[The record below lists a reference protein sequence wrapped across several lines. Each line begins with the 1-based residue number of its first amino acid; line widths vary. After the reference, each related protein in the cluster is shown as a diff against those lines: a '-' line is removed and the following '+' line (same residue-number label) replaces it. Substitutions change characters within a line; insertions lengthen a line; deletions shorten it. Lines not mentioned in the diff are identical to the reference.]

1 MPALLGPA
9 NPVPGYDNPPVKI
22 TPPAPNDT
30 SVQNIVNPE
39 QVVRPDGRTDQQDT
53 GDAAQSFAARYESNF
68 MTFLQRLRGAPDLR
82 AALLQVLQGG
92 GMTVTSGIT
101 SGFAGEISQFLEFL
115 QMDESQLLPFLQNQ
129 LESGSRFTGA
139 LFQALR
145 EAYDGTQSELLKN
158 DILQF
163 LKRYSDYSSTSHLAG
178 KMLRNLSDMSQSLP
192 SRWADQLISLTAK
205 LQNGIAA
212 GDRSGNLKL
221 LRAQV
226 FPLVSQYVSL
236 THDHGRA
243 RGLLSMLTLDVARY
257 ENGSPEG
264 LLQSMRHL
272 ASNGILP
279 EGIRT
284 MPDEDLL
291 RLLRETDF
299 FKASQSN
306 TFADKLAKMTD
317 KALKGEG
324 GVNAQE
330 AFRSVLSSLLLNES
344 VYMPLNHVMIP
355 LQWNGR
361 MAFSEMWVDP
371 DSERERDRPASGPRT
386 VSLLLKMDVQGLG
399 AFDFYL
405 NMRERDVDLQISC
418 PKAVADY
425 SPQVSQA
432 MTVILQRNG
441 LRPSAVKVAEMKR
454 SMTISEAFPKI
465 FGKASGVNVKI

>member
-82 AALLQVLQGG
+82 AALMQVLQGG

-115 QMDESQLLPFLQNQ
+115 QMDESQLLPFLHNQ

-221 LRAQV
+221 LRGQV
-226 FPLVSQYVSL
+226 FPLISQYVSL

-279 EGIRT
+279 EGIRS

-306 TFADKLAKMTD
+306 TFADKLAKMTS

-324 GVNAQE
+324 GVSAQE

-386 VSLLLKMDVQGLG
+386 VRLLLKMDVQGLG

-405 NMRERDVDLQISC
+405 NMKERDVDLQISC

-441 LRPSAVKVAEMKR
+441 LRPNAVKVEEMKR
-454 SMTISEAFPKI
+454 PMTISEAFPKI

>member
-178 KMLRNLSDMSQSLP
+178 KMLRTMSDMSQSLP

-205 LQNGIAA
+205 LQNGFAA

-221 LRAQV
+221 LRGQV
-226 FPLVSQYVSL
+226 FPLISQYVTL

-279 EGIRT
+279 EGIRS

-306 TFADKLAKMTD
+306 TFADKLAKLTG

-324 GVNAQE
+324 GVSAQE

-344 VYMPLNHVMIP
+344 VYMPLNHVMLP

-405 NMRERDVDLQISC
+405 NMRERDVELQISC

-441 LRPSAVKVAEMKR
+441 LRPGAVKVEEMKR
-454 SMTISEAFPKI
+454 PMTISEAFPKI